1 MVTLANELQPS
12 KAANPIPVTEL
23 GMVTLA
29 NELQPLKAKF
39 PIRKA
44 PVLIEAAELEMV
56 TLTNELQPLKAASSI
71 AITSPG
77 ISTTNKSSTS
87 QLEAGKLEHTTGWM
101 LRKARTSAPGM
112 ASDTSSSLFTRGLSP
127 TTTSTELMGAFWLV
141 CPTGLP
147 V

>member
-23 GMVTLA
+23 
-29 NELQPLKAKF
+29 
-39 PIRKA
+39 
-44 PVLIEAAELEMV
+44 EMV
-56 TLTNELQPLKAASSI
+56 TLTNELQPLKASFSI

-87 QLEAGKLEHTTGWM
+87 QLEAWKLEHTTGWM

-112 ASDTSSSLFTRGLSP
+112 ASDTSFSLFNRCLSP
-127 TTTSTELMGAFWLV
+127 TTTSTVAFGFIFAGKPSV
-141 CPTGLP
+141 QLP
-147 V
+147 VEFTDGRVGGHYE